1 MGLELPQEVA
11 TDLKGGFARNP
22 APRLGVALI
31 GIIFAVERRRRHPR
45 VSLVV
50 SLGLLGI
57 IAGKAGGIWLQMWI
71 RGVAQSGH
79 GMAGMSTHVAVVG
92 NALNALSTAALALVA
107 VAVFLDRG
115 ETQKGREGV
124 KRIAE

>member
-1 MGLELPQEVA
+1 
-11 TDLKGGFARNP
+11 
-22 APRLGVALI
+22 
-31 GIIFAVERRRRHPR
+31 
-45 VSLVV
+45 
-50 SLGLLGI
+50 
-57 IAGKAGGIWLQMWI
+57 
-71 RGVAQSGH
+71 
-79 GMAGMSTHVAVVG
+79 MAGMSTHVAVVG